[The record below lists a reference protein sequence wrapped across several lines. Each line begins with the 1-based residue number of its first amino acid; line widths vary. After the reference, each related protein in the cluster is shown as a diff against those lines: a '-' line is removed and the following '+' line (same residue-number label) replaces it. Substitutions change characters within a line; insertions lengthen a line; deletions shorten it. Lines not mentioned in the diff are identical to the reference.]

1 MTSPAVPP
9 WSVVEPLLDELL
21 DLETA
26 ARERRLLELAVADR
40 PLAERLASLLGA
52 DRSVLD
58 LDAASLLA
66 LVTRADTPGPGA
78 AGAPPAV
85 DGYVRLVRVGVGAA
99 AEVFRAEPRAG
110 GPPVALKLLRR
121 EVAGGALARR
131 FLAEGKI
138 LATLSHP
145 GIVRFLG
152 VGETA
157 DGRPYLVTE
166 WVEGE
171 SLRAWMA
178 RAESD
183 LEARVGRIAE
193 VCEALAWAHASG
205 VAHRDVKPSNVLVG
219 ADGRARLLD
228 FGIAA
233 LIAEGG
239 DRASSSDLWVF
250 TLDYAAPEQLRG
262 QPVGPPADVYGV
274 GLLLFEAATG
284 NRLWNRSGRPLALVL
299 SGLAA
304 ERPPGG
310 GLVDRRFGRLVR
322 ACLRPDPARR
332 PAASEVADELREWLA
347 TPAAQ
352 RSGRSWWSKKSVIR
366 R

>member
-1 MTSPAVPP
+1 MTPDPGPP
-9 WSVVEPLLDELL
+9 WSAIEPLLDELL

-26 ARERRLLELAVADR
+26 ARRRRLAELATADR

-58 LDAASLLA
+58 LDAANLLA
-66 LVTRADTPGPGA
+66 LVTRSESPDPGA
-78 AGAPPAV
+78 AGATPEVP
-85 DGYVRLVRVGVGAA
+85 GYVRLARVGAGAA
-99 AEVFRAEPRAG
+99 AEVFRAEPRVG

-121 EVAGGALARR
+121 EFSGGALARR
-131 FLAEGKI
+131 FLGEGRI
-138 LATLSHP
+138 LASLSHP
-145 GIVRFLG
+145 GIVSFLG
-152 VGETA
+152 AGETPT
-157 DGRPYLVTE
+157 GRPYLVTE

-171 SLRAWMA
+171 SLRTWMA

-183 LEARVGRIAE
+183 FDARVERIAE
-193 VCEALAWAHASG
+193 VCEALAWAHGHG
-205 VAHRDVKPSNVLVG
+205 VAHRDVKPSNVIVG
-219 ADGRARLLD
+219 TDGRAHLLD

-262 QPVGPPADVYGV
+262 QPVGAPADIYGV

-284 NRLWNRSGRPLALVL
+284 SRLWNRSGRPLALVL

-304 ERPPGG
+304 ERPPAGQ
-310 GLVDRRFGRLVR
+310 LVDRRFGRLVR
-322 ACLRPDPARR
+322 SCLRSDPARR
-332 PAASEVADELREWLA
+332 PLAAEVAGDLRDWLA

-352 RSGRSWWSKKSVIR
+352 RADCSWWSKKSVIR